1 MPAGAAVR
9 QMDELWRAWRKGSEE
24 ERERIVSHP
33 GLYLGALS
41 EMERQDAPEPVPAS
55 ESVAKDLASVGG
67 ICRRVK
73 RKFLAAY
80 EGGGTPSWPGAVGLV
95 WENAQSAFASL
106 SSVMEGRLP

>member
-1 MPAGAAVR
+1 MNQLFFNKP
-9 QMDELWRAWRKGSEE
+9 KGDEE

-33 GLYLGALS
+33 ALYLAAVS
-41 EMERQDAPEPVPAS
+41 EMGRNDAPEPVSAA
-55 ESVAKDLASVGG
+55 ETVRKDLGSVGG

-80 EGGGTPSWPGAVGLV
+80 EGGGAPAWPGSVGLA

-106 SSVMEGRLP
+106 STVMAERLP